1 MASGLPPPPVNDKP
15 GSFAWLE
22 WYRQLRNYVST
33 SGSVPWYIINFSG
46 SNLTDLATRLHDNLQ
61 GLQGGTA
68 GEHYHLTQANHN
80 VILNSDTSYQTPL
93 TGFTITVSNTTGTLV
108 LDPAGT
114 LASGTI
120 TMPTSPTD
128 KQIVRISS
136 TQTITALTVSAN
148 TGQTI
153 KGAVTTLAAN
163 GFASWIYRS
172 TNTTWYRIG

>member
-1 MASGLPPPPVNDKP
+1 MAGTLPPPPVTEKP

-46 SNLTDLATRLHDNLQ
+46 SKITDIGERQHAQLQ
-61 GLQGGTA
+61 SVLGGNGT
-68 GEHYHLTQANHN
+68 EQYHLSAADYTRVAGN
-80 VILNSDTSYQTPL
+80 LNYQVPL
-93 TGFTITVSNTTGTLV
+93 TGFSITCANGDNTLV

-114 LASGTI
+114 LASGTV
-120 TMPTSPTD
+120 TMPATPVD
-128 KQIVRISS
+128 KQEITISS
-136 TQTITALTVSAN
+136 TQVVTALTVSAN

-153 KGAVTTLAAN
+153 KGAITTIAAN
-163 GFASWIYRS
+163 GFAKWKYRS

>member
-1 MASGLPPPPVNDKP
+1 MANGLPPPPVNDKP

-46 SNLTDLATRLHDNLQ
+46 SNITDIAQRSHENLQ
-61 GLQGGTA
+61 VLQGGTS
-68 GEHYHLTQANHN
+68 GQHYHLTNQQHLIITATPN
-80 VILNSDTSYQTPL
+80 YQVPL
-93 TGFTITVSNTTGTLV
+93 TGFTITVGDTDTKLI

-114 LASGTI
+114 LATGTV
-120 TMPTSPTD
+120 TMPANPTNG
-128 KQIVRISS
+128 QVITIAS
-136 TQTITALTVSAN
+136 TKTVTALIVSAN

-153 KGAVTTLAAN
+153 NGAITTIAPN
-163 GFASWIYRS
+163 GFASWVYRS